1 MNRSWR
7 GVVLLL
13 LLCCCLRPDIGLV
26 HATRTLCEESQFQ
39 CKNGRCIAS
48 VWKCDGDEDCPDGS
62 DESSCVKKTCAESD
76 FICSNG
82 QCVPNRW
89 ECDGDP
95 DCEDGSDETPELCY
109 MRTCRATEISCGS
122 RSTQCVPLSW
132 KCDGERDCA
141 NAEDEENCG
150 NITCSPDEFTC
161 SSGRCISS
169 TFVCNSQNDC
179 SDGSDEENCVAS
191 TCGAHEFQCKNSS
204 CIPLSWVCDKDFD
217 CTDRSDESLEQC
229 GHQPIAPQ
237 RCSPNE
243 MPCGSGECIHK
254 KWRCDGDP
262 DCKDKSD
269 EMNCPSRTC
278 QPDQFKCEDGNC
290 IHGSR
295 QCDGVRDCLD
305 GTDEI
310 RCKNVNQCS
319 GPGKFKCISGECI
332 DSNKVC
338 NKHKDCKD
346 WSDEPVKD
354 CAIDECLVNNGG
366 CSHTCLDLPI
376 GYECECTAGFK
387 LIDRKTCGDIDEC
400 QNPEI
405 CSQICVNLKGG
416 YKCECSKGYQ
426 MDPSTG
432 VCKAIGREPCLIFAN
447 RRDIR
452 KVGLERKEY
461 IQLVEQLRN
470 TVALDA
476 DIKEQSLFWADT
488 IQKAIFRAPFDTRE
502 KVGTHVKVVENVHSP
517 SAIAIDWIY
526 KNIYWIDTSLKTIS
540 VSNFDGSKRK
550 TLFSSGLQDPTSI
563 AVDPI
568 SGFIYWSDWG
578 EPAKIE
584 KAGMNGINRQQLVT
598 LDVQRPSGIAI
609 DVVKSSLYWVDS
621 KLHTLSS
628 VDLNGQDRRVILKS
642 QEFLAYPLALTIF
655 EDRVY
660 WIDGENEAIYGA
672 NKFSGQELETLVN
685 NLNDAQ
691 DIIVYHELI
700 QPLGINWCNE
710 QIENGGCK
718 YLCLPAPQ
726 ISHHSPKYTCVC
738 PDGFELYEGRSCRA
752 GSNDTMDHTVK
763 PTGILPNKPRP
774 SGNNDTASVF
784 EVNQSAKGTSAA
796 WVILPL
802 LLIVI
807 AASGGYMMWRNWQ
820 QKNMKSMNFDNPVYL
835 KTTEEDLAIDI
846 GRHSGNIGHTY
857 PAISVVNTDDD
868 LS

>member
-1 MNRSWR
+1 MSRSWR

-13 LLCCCLRPDIGLV
+13 LLCFCLYPDLGLV
-26 HATRTLCEESQFQ
+26 HATTTLCEESQFQ
-39 CKNGRCIAS
+39 CGNGRCITS
-48 VWKCDGDEDCPDGS
+48 LWKCDGDEDCSDGS

-76 FICSNG
+76 FVCRNG
-82 QCVPNRW
+82 QCVPSRW

-109 MRTCRATEISCGS
+109 MRTCRATEISCGV
-122 RSTQCVPLSW
+122 RSTQCIPLSW

-150 NITCSPDEFTC
+150 NITCSPSEFTC

-169 TFVCNSQNDC
+169 TFVCNGQNDC
-179 SDGSDEENCVAS
+179 SDGSDEVNCVPP
-191 TCGAHEFQCKNSS
+191 TCGAHEFQCKNFS
-204 CIPLSWVCDKDFD
+204 CIPLSWVCDDEPD
-217 CTDRSDESLEQC
+217 CADHSDESLEQC
-229 GHQPIAPQ
+229 GRQPIAPQ
-237 RCSPNE
+237 RCSANE

-254 KWRCDGDP
+254 KWRCDGDA

-269 EMNCPSRTC
+269 EINCPSRTC

-310 RCKNVNQCS
+310 RCKNVIQCS
-319 GPGKFKCISGECI
+319 VPGKFKCKSGECI
-332 DSNKVC
+332 ESNKVC

-354 CAIDECLVNNGG
+354 CEVDECLENNGG
-366 CSHTCLDLPI
+366 CSHICHDLPI

-432 VCKAIGREPCLIFAN
+432 VCKAVGREPCLIFTN

-502 KVGTHVKVVENVHSP
+502 KVGSHVKVVEDVHSP

-526 KNIYWIDTSLKTIS
+526 KNIYWIDTILKTIS

-550 TLFSSGLQDPTSI
+550 TLFSSELQDLTSI

-568 SGFIYWSDWG
+568 SGFIYWSDCG

-584 KAGMNGINRQQLVT
+584 KAGMNGIDRQQLIT
-598 LDVQRPSGIAI
+598 ADVQRPSGIAI
-609 DVVKSSLYWVDS
+609 DVVKSRLYWVDS

-642 QEFLAYPLALTIF
+642 HEFLAHPLALTIF

-726 ISHHSPKYTCVC
+726 ISDRSPKYTCAC
-738 PDGFELYEGRSCRA
+738 PDGFEVHEGRSCRA
-752 GSNDTMDHTVK
+752 GSKATMDHPVK
-763 PTGILPNKPRP
+763 PTGIMPNKPLP
-774 SGNNDTASVF
+774 SGNNDTASVY

-796 WVILPL
+796 WAILPL
-802 LLIVI
+802 LLIAM
-807 AASGGYMMWRNWQ
+807 AASGGYLMWRNWQ
-820 QKNMKSMNFDNPVYL
+820 RKNMKSMNFDNPVYL